1 MKKIR
6 TILVCSIVGAILCAC
21 TSREYLSTST
31 EAREAETQAQMA
43 EPLAQP
49 TETLIQPTEALT
61 QPVEIQTKPIETQAE
76 EEGLLAHQDN
86 YEDDIQSLEEDDS
99 LEVLQAKLIEVL
111 SGKDTFFSH
120 SYEKNLTI
128 DEYCSTFSAESG
140 ITVEI
145 TKYTAVDL
153 DQDNV
158 PEVVLWITVNE
169 YSDYGTAV
177 LRYHN
182 GEVEEYTFTYRQMF
196 DLKRDGTF
204 SCSGSE
210 FDGIASLTF
219 HEDGWHYKEM
229 TAQQQSTKESAEW
242 FSYPDDDYSGLFNR

>member
-1 MKKIR
+1 MKKIKA
-6 TILVCSIVGAILCAC
+6 ILICSIVGVLLCAC
-21 TSREYLSTST
+21 TSHDYLSTNT
-31 EAREAETQAQMA
+31 EARVAETQVQKA
-43 EPLAQP
+43 ETLAQP
-49 TETLIQPTEALT
+49 TETRIQPTEALT
-61 QPVEIQTKPIETQAE
+61 QPTEMQTKPIEIQAE
-76 EEGLLAHQDN
+76 EESLLVHQDN
-86 YEDDIQSLEEDDS
+86 HEDDMQSPKETDNLEA
-99 LEVLQAKLIEVL
+99 QAKLIEVL
-111 SGKDTFFSH
+111 SGRDTFFSH

-128 DEYCSTFSAESG
+128 DEYCSAFGAESG

-145 TKYTAVDL
+145 TKYTVVDL

-158 PEVVLWITVNE
+158 PEVVLWIMVNE
-169 YSDYGTAV
+169 YTDYGTVV
-177 LRYHN
+177 LRYQN
-182 GEVEEYTFTYRQMF
+182 DEVEEYTFAYRQLF

-242 FSYPDDDYSGLFNR
+242 FSYPGEYGLGNW